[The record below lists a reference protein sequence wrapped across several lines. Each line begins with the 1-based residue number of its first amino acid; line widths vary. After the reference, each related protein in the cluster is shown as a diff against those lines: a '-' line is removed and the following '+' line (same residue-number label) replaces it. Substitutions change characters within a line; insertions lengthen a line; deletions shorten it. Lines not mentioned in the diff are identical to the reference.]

1 MIMAKQETEDFLK
14 TGKGLVYFVGI
25 GGISMSGLAEFL
37 LSRGFRVAGS
47 DRASSPLT
55 EHLEAL
61 GANIFLTQEARNL
74 DRFPIDLLVYT
85 AAIPGDHPELTHAR
99 ELNIPAIPRA
109 ELLGAVMAL
118 FSTSIAVAGTHGKTT
133 TTSMLSEILMASET
147 DPTIALGG
155 ILPSIGGNF
164 RVGGEGYFL
173 AEACEYKNSFLSFAP
188 TIGIILNIDAD
199 HLDFFKDLADIR
211 ASFRKFAANIPPR
224 GTLIVSTDVPEID
237 QFAENLPCSLITV
250 GEGGDYEAF
259 DISYD
264 EYGCASFSVKSKGH
278 EVRSCTIH
286 VPGAHNVKNALAAIA
301 ASDVLGLSDAA
312 VQEGLSRFH
321 GTNRRFQKKGEVPCE
336 GGSFTVIDDYAHH
349 PTEIAATIA
358 AAKRYPHRKLW
369 IAFQPHTYSRTK
381 ALLTEFADA
390 LAAADHVV
398 LADIYAARET
408 DNLGISSADLAR
420 EISARGTDCHHIS
433 GFPEIEKFLRK
444 NCMHNDLCIT
454 MGAGN
459 IEDVGDHLVSQ

>member
-1 MIMAKQETEDFLK
+1 MAYKETEDFLK

-37 LSRGFRVAGS
+37 LSRGFQVAGS
-47 DRASSPLT
+47 DRAASALT
-55 EHLEAL
+55 EHLSSL
-61 GANIFLTQEARNL
+61 GATVFLTQEADNL
-74 DRFPIDLLVYT
+74 DRFSIDLLVYT
-85 AAIPGDHPELTHAR
+85 AAIPEDHPELAYAR
-99 ELNIPAIPRA
+99 KLKIPAITRA

-118 FSTSIAVAGTHGKTT
+118 FSTSIAVSGTHGKTT
-133 TTSMLSEILMASET
+133 TTSMLSEILMEAGT

-164 RVGGEGYFL
+164 RVGGERCFL

-199 HLDFFKDLADIR
+199 HLDFFRDLADIR
-211 ASFRKFAANIPPR
+211 ASFRRFASNIPPG
-224 GTLIVSTDVPEID
+224 GTLIISTDVPEIEGFGKD
-237 QFAENLPCSLITV
+237 LACSLITV
-250 GEGGDYEAF
+250 GDGGDYEAF
-259 DISYD
+259 DVSYD
-264 EYGCASFSVKSKGH
+264 ELGCASFLVRAKGQ
-278 EVRSCTIH
+278 EERSISLH

-301 ASDVLGLSDAA
+301 ASDVLRLSSQAVRDGLA
-312 VQEGLSRFH
+312 RFT

-336 GGSFTVIDDYAHH
+336 GGSFTVVDDYAHH
-349 PTEIAATIA
+349 PTEISATIA
-358 AAKRYPHRKLW
+358 AAKRYPHRELW

-381 ALLTEFADA
+381 ALLKEFADA
-390 LAAADHVV
+390 LSAADHVV

-408 DNLGISSADLAR
+408 DDLGISSADLAKQ
-420 EISARGTDCHHIS
+420 IVARGTDCRCIS
-433 GFPEIEKFLRK
+433 EFPEIEKFLRK

-459 IEDVGDHLVSQ
+459 IDEVGDHLVQQ